1 MIFFEQNLSSYI
13 LPVIY
18 MICVLILVMPS
29 FLEANSNTKVFLKN
43 LSIWAIIV
51 LLITIFTQVLDFFGY
66 SKFY

>member
-51 LLITIFTQVLDFFGY
+51 LLITIFIQVLDFFGY